1 MKIALFVMCGLAMF
15 CKGGEIVFSD
25 MFDSRDE
32 KKWWW
37 TKEFQLAEKKGVD
50 GSNAM
55 MQIATAKWDL
65 SWTKNFPVK
74 GNTKYILSI
83 MIRPEG
89 NLDLTQF
96 DKNRIGIFRFGC
108 TEKGQQKNFY
118 RDRALIYLKHANDL
132 SAKNE
137 WQKVTLSFTTPV
149 AAETGSIGIWCPV
162 PGKLLFDNL
171 ILQEIQ

>member
-1 MKIALFVMCGLAMF
+1 MKIALFVMGGLAMF

-25 MFDSRDE
+25 MFESRDE

-89 NLDLTQF
+89 KLDLAQF

-108 TEKGQQKNFY
+108 
-118 RDRALIYLKHANDL
+118 
-132 SAKNE
+132 
-137 WQKVTLSFTTPV
+137 
-149 AAETGSIGIWCPV
+149 
-162 PGKLLFDNL
+162 KLLW
-171 ILQEIQ
+171 